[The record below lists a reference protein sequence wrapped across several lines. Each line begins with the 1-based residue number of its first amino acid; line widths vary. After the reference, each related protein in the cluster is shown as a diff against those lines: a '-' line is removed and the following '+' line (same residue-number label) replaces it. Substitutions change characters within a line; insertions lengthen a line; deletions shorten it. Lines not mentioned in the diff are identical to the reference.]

1 MKLTVLLLQRD
12 DDRAMYAEFL
22 RHHGFAPDCPDHVD
36 EALAGAADSDVI
48 VTELAV
54 PTVSDGC
61 AFIKTLRA
69 EPSTRHKPII
79 VVTSWA
85 WQTDRLL
92 AREAGC
98 DVFLTKPCLPDD
110 LLREIHSVLA
120 ATRRRVS
127 RKRTTSSDC
136 KPRRRS

>member
-1 MKLTVLLLQRD
+1 MQRE

-22 RHHGFAPDCPDHVD
+22 RHHGFVPDCPDQVD
-36 EALAGAADSDVI
+36 EALARAADSDVM

-61 AFIKTLRA
+61 AFIENLRA
-69 EPSTRHKPII
+69 EPRTQHKPII

-85 WQTDRLL
+85 WQTDRLR

-98 DVFLTKPCLPDD
+98 DVFLTKPCLPED
-110 LLREIHSVLA
+110 LLREIHRAVA
-120 ATRRRVS
+120 AAR
-127 RKRTTSSDC
+127 
-136 KPRRRS
+136 